1 VARLFVFVWSTFRL
15 LLLLLDV
22 FSDPLKL
29 LLLDALLVTSEDVV
43 AVRDTLGSR
52 E

>member
-15 LLLLLDV
+15 LSLLLEV
-22 FSDPLKL
+22 CSDPSKV

>member
-1 VARLFVFVWSTFRL
+1 VARLFVFEWSTFRL

-22 FSDPLKL
+22 CSDPLKL
-29 LLLDALLVTSEDVV
+29 LLLEALLVTSEDAV
-43 AVRDTLGSR
+43 AVRDTLGSL